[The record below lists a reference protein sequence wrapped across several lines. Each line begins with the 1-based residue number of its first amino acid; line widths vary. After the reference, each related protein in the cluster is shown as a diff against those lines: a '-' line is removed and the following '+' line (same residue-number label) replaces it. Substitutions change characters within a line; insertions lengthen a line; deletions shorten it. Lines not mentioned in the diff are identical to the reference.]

1 MTLEKYRVLHSTLIE
16 QYQMIEFDLEGLYAV
31 VSNEGFV
38 AGLAEVENDSMGRIL
53 KDFKILEKEQNVEI
67 FSDDDYQKLRGIC
80 ERRNFWCHECY
91 TKDSYNKE
99 TKTPKNESLLIPDIC
114 TAKEMLKRVREVKDS
129 FFESGRERIAN
140 ELWKELL

>member
-31 VSNEGFV
+31 VSNEGFI

-53 KDFKILEKEQNVEI
+53 KDFKILEKELNVEI
-67 FSDDDYQKLRGIC
+67 FSDDDYQKLRRIC
-80 ERRNFWCHECY
+80 ERRNFWCHEGY
-91 TKDSYNKE
+91 TKDSNNKE